1 MIMKPYL
8 FRHNDKV
15 ICAEPKRRSEGG
27 GEEIAVLL
35 GGFSRGRAAAARAP
49 RLLLCVVGQ
58 RGRAQHQGVGVLSSA
73 VQGMGKEKRAVLTQQ

>member
-15 ICAEPKRRSEGG
+15 ICAEPKRRSGG
-27 GEEIAVLL
+27 G
-35 GGFSRGRAAAARAP
+35 GRKKLQFCWVVSPEAAAARAP

-73 VQGMGKEKRAVLTQQ
+73 LQGMGREKRAVLTQQ